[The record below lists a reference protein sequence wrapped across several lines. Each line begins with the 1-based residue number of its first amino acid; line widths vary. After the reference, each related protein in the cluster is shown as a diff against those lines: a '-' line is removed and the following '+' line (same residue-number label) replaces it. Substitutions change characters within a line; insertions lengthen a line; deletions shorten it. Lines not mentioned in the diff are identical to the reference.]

1 MSSPTFFLS
10 AGDPSGDNA
19 AARLTDELRKKV
31 PELSLFGLGG
41 SRLRTLGQEQ
51 LADPGDLAVLGFWE
65 VARHFRFFQK
75 LLRRCADEI
84 RSRRP
89 NCLILV
95 DYPGFNLRLAKM
107 VRPLGIP
114 IIYYISPQVW
124 AWGHRRLG
132 LIRECVDLMLS
143 ILPFEQQFYKDNGVE
158 SHFVGHYLLEDIPA
172 DLIASEPPV
181 DGGLALLPGSRR
193 QEIERMLPAMLETAC
208 RFNSKFGTR
217 AVVAGVR
224 DSYDYESL
232 TRKYQADGVTV
243 VYDDARQVIH
253 DASLVLT
260 ASGTATL
267 ETAVIGR
274 PMVVLY
280 KTGFVSYQIAK
291 HLIKIDKI
299 ALVNLVLNDKVVP
312 ELIQGEATPDNMLAE
327 LEKLYNDESH
337 YDAIRTRLNEA
348 PSLLG
353 GTGASERAAQMI
365 LRTVEG
371 LGAL

>member
-1 MSSPTFFLS
+1 MSAPSFFLS

-19 AARLTDELRKKV
+19 AARLADQLRKKV

-114 IIYYISPQVW
+114 IVYYISPQVW
-124 AWGHRRLG
+124 AWGHRRLR

-143 ILPFEQQFYKDNGVE
+143 ILPFEQQFYKDSGVE
-158 SHFVGHYLLEDIPA
+158 SCFVGHYLLEDIPA
-172 DLIASEPPV
+172 DLIASEPPT

-193 QEIERMLPAMLETAC
+193 QEIERMLPAMLETAS
-208 RFNSKFGTR
+208 RFSMKFGTR

-224 DSYDYESL
+224 GSSDYESL
-232 TRKYQADGVTV
+232 IRKHLADGVTV

-253 DASLVLT
+253 DSSLVLT

-280 KTGFVSYQIAK
+280 KTGFVTYQIAK

-312 ELIQGEATPDNMLAE
+312 ELIQGEATPDKMLAE

-337 YDAIRTRLNEA
+337 YGAIRARLNEV

-365 LRTVEG
+365 LQTVEG